1 MSAPLSGLAAYRAMG
16 AQGAA
21 AVLPQASASSA
32 AQGGF
37 GAMLERAMEG
47 AVQATR
53 TADATSVQA
62 LTGQAGVTD
71 VVLAVSRAELALQT
85 TVALRDRVVSAY
97 QDIMRMPI

>member
-1 MSAPLSGLAAYRAMG
+1 MSAPLSGLAAYRALG
-16 AQGAA
+16 AQAGAA
-21 AVLPQASASSA
+21 PAVPSQPG
-32 AQGGF
+32 QGGSF

-97 QDIMRMPI
+97 QEIMRMPI